1 MMLQTAVVD
10 ARGSARKLDPL
21 GIKSDAKEIP
31 EFLNGQKP
39 TGWWLFAH
47 CQFDG
52 QAAAGGETG
61 TLGDSTDTSCAGTAA
76 VAVGDGKLIGILSP
90 NDKAQAA
97 LWWAWEVNPLQI
109 QSTGSQGFLKKR
121 PTDITITAADGT
133 LKIKN
138 VSRLYRNS
146 GNYQSGQ
153 EASLLKAL
161 GQ

>member
-1 MMLQTAVVD
+1 MLHTTLVD
-10 ARGSARKLDPL
+10 ARGSARTLSQL
-21 GIKSDAKEIP
+21 GIKCDAKEIP
-31 EFLNGQKP
+31 EFVNGQKP
-39 TGWWLFAH
+39 AGWWLFTR

-61 TLGDSTDTSCAGTAA
+61 TLGDATDTSCAGTAA
-76 VAVGDGKLIGILSP
+76 VAVGDGQLIGILSP
-90 NDKAQAA
+90 NDKTQAA
-97 LWWAWEVNPLQI
+97 LWWAWEVSPLQI

-121 PTDITITAADGT
+121 PTDITITTADGT
-133 LKIKN
+133 LKIKD

-153 EASLLKAL
+153 EVSLLKAL

>member
-1 MMLQTAVVD
+1 MLRTTLVD
-10 ARGSARKLDPL
+10 ARGSARTLSPL
-21 GIKSDAKEIP
+21 GIKCDAKEIP

-39 TGWWLFAH
+39 VGWWLFAR
-47 CQFDG
+47 CRFDG
-52 QAAAGGETG
+52 RAASGGETG
-61 TLGDSTDTSCAGTAA
+61 TLGDATDTSHDGTAA
-76 VAVGDGKLIGILSP
+76 VAVGDGQLIGILSP

-97 LWWAWEVNPLQI
+97 LWWAWEVNSLQI
-109 QSTGSQGFLKKR
+109 QSAGSQGFLKKR
-121 PTDITITAADGT
+121 PTEITITAADGT
-133 LKIKN
+133 LKVKD

>member
-1 MMLQTAVVD
+1 MMPRTTLVD
-10 ARGSARKLDPL
+10 ARGAARTLSPL
-21 GIKSDAKEIP
+21 GIKCDAKEIP
-31 EFLNGQKP
+31 KFLNGQKP
-39 TGWWLFAH
+39 AGWWLFAH

-52 QAAAGGETG
+52 QAAGGGETG
-61 TLGDSTDTSCAGTAA
+61 TLGDAIDTSCEGTAA
-76 VAVGDGKLIGILSP
+76 VAVGDGQLIGILSP

-97 LWWAWEVNPLQI
+97 LWWAWEVNSLQI

-121 PTDITITAADGT
+121 PTDITITAADGA
-133 LKIKN
+133 LKIKD